1 MNLEQEIIRK
11 LQDLTALSE
20 EVCNAYLTKHQ
31 FDLNVAIQSMIIDG
45 IVDLNSQVK
54 VEQKVLLGKSQVYGL
69 IEFMGQMLI
78 NQLEENLEQTNE
90 VAIVATMSSGK
101 STLMNAFLGQRLMPS
116 KNEACT
122 AKIISIQHDG
132 TKKEFVDFNNQV
144 IDLKK
149 LQELNQGSA
158 QTQISLKGPI
168 SSFSDISQFKLIDT
182 PGPNNS
188 QDASHKKV
196 TYDFIKSE
204 EKPLILLILDGTKLL
219 TDDEAEFLQ
228 VIARESAK
236 DSSKKIDEDRFIF
249 VVNKSD
255 RFRRD
260 DDDIEIIKHNI
271 CSTLKRFN
279 IQNPKIH
286 FISAH
291 NALLSRLS
299 LNNQYMTEDDEDELD
314 LMMRKV
320 KRGACTFYQ
329 YSDLSPNVKKTL
341 EDEINKASEEKD
353 LESLVLLTSGVAG
366 LELAIKEY
374 IRKYKNIR
382 VVNKVVEQC
391 QSQIEKCHSF
401 YELKNNIQNK
411 QSELETLEVKLNQ
424 FNDVVSNGKKI
435 KELQN
440 DINNIKFENG
450 NLDIIR
456 REIIEELGIFIKNV
470 QQLETK
476 EINGKTMV
484 SKAKA
489 NSYMTQLQ
497 EKYDHLRADL
507 MSEFQRGLQQDVY
520 RVIEKTVSS
529 YRRYMADLLEEVN
542 ISKEIPLGNVLVNSA
557 PNFITLS
564 ENKVIKEV
572 RHYQVWIDNPD
583 KQGWRKLLFWRPD
596 EILVNRTEQFTGIEL
611 FELQKFSQQALKE
624 MLDLHEILAN
634 EKEKAKQVCLNEVK
648 NSIDSINAEIKNSI
662 TQLKAMMKEIKS
674 GKGAVK
680 NLEKQY
686 QQKEKNVEMIKQK
699 LDQIVA
705 ISKGV

>member
-341 EDEINKASEEKD
+341 EDEINKATEEKD
-353 LESLVLLTSGVAG
+353 LESLVLLTSGVSG

-374 IRKYKNIR
+374 IRKY
-382 VVNKVVEQC
+382 Q
-391 QSQIEKCHSF
+391 
-401 YELKNNIQNK
+401 
-411 QSELETLEVKLNQ
+411 
-424 FNDVVSNGKKI
+424 KI
-435 KELQN
+435 KIVNQ
-440 DINNIKFENG
+440 
-450 NLDIIR
+450 
-456 REIIEELGIFIKNV
+456 
-470 QQLETK
+470 
-476 EINGKTMV
+476 V
-484 SKAKA
+484 SKQA
-489 NSYMTQLQ
+489 SEIV
-497 EKYDHLRADL
+497 EKWNW
-507 MSEFQRGLQQDVY
+507 E
-520 RVIEKTVSS
+520 
-529 YRRYMADLLEEVN
+529 
-542 ISKEIPLGNVLVNSA
+542 
-557 PNFITLS
+557 
-564 ENKVIKEV
+564 
-572 RHYQVWIDNPD
+572 
-583 KQGWRKLLFWRPD
+583 
-596 EILVNRTEQFTGIEL
+596 
-611 FELQKFSQQALKE
+611 
-624 MLDLHEILAN
+624 
-634 EKEKAKQVCLNEVK
+634 
-648 NSIDSINAEIKNSI
+648 
-662 TQLKAMMKEIKS
+662 
-674 GKGAVK
+674 
-680 NLEKQY
+680 
-686 QQKEKNVEMIKQK
+686 
-699 LDQIVA
+699 
-705 ISKGV
+705 

>member
-1 MNLEQEIIRK
+1 MNLEQEIIGK

-20 EVCNAYLTKHQ
+20 DVCDAYLTKYQ

-122 AKIISIQHDG
+122 AKIISIQHDD
-132 TKKEFVDFNNQV
+132 TKKEFVDFNNQA

-149 LQELNQGSA
+149 LQELNQGSP
-158 QTQISLKGPI
+158 QTQIRLKGPI
-168 SSFSDISQFKLIDT
+168 SSFSDIGQFELIDT

-204 EKPLILLILDGTKLL
+204 EKPLILLMLDGTKLL

-228 VIARESAK
+228 VIARETAK

-260 DDDIEIIKHNI
+260 DDNIEIIKHNI
-271 CSTLKRFN
+271 YSTLKRFN

-299 LNNQYMTEDDEDELD
+299 LNNQYMAEDDEDELD
-314 LMMRKV
+314 LMRRKV

-329 YSDLSPNVKKTL
+329 YSDLSPNVQKTL
-341 EDEINKASEEKD
+341 EDEMNKATEEKD

-366 LELAIKEY
+366 LELSIKEY
-374 IRKYKNIR
+374 IRKY
-382 VVNKVVEQC
+382 Q
-391 QSQIEKCHSF
+391 
-401 YELKNNIQNK
+401 
-411 QSELETLEVKLNQ
+411 
-424 FNDVVSNGKKI
+424 KI
-435 KELQN
+435 KIVNQ
-440 DINNIKFENG
+440 
-450 NLDIIR
+450 
-456 REIIEELGIFIKNV
+456 
-470 QQLETK
+470 
-476 EINGKTMV
+476 V
-484 SKAKA
+484 SKQA
-489 NSYMTQLQ
+489 SEIV
-497 EKYDHLRADL
+497 EKWNW
-507 MSEFQRGLQQDVY
+507 E
-520 RVIEKTVSS
+520 
-529 YRRYMADLLEEVN
+529 
-542 ISKEIPLGNVLVNSA
+542 
-557 PNFITLS
+557 
-564 ENKVIKEV
+564 
-572 RHYQVWIDNPD
+572 
-583 KQGWRKLLFWRPD
+583 
-596 EILVNRTEQFTGIEL
+596 
-611 FELQKFSQQALKE
+611 
-624 MLDLHEILAN
+624 
-634 EKEKAKQVCLNEVK
+634 
-648 NSIDSINAEIKNSI
+648 
-662 TQLKAMMKEIKS
+662 
-674 GKGAVK
+674 
-680 NLEKQY
+680 
-686 QQKEKNVEMIKQK
+686 
-699 LDQIVA
+699 
-705 ISKGV
+705 